1 MKTSTR
7 MKKNII
13 LLVTLIAVTVSM
25 QAQTVRSRI
34 NKSLYSGTTV
44 TLEAT
49 NDSVKFY
56 EFGKPGNIIVS
67 GDYDY
72 VYGMLNQMRNFTRDC
87 RWGDK
92 THITEHLSIERRGLT
107 GPRAYRVINDSIGTE
122 IYTGFNSLSESHHAV
137 WVHRP
142 SNADRIAAERRAARK
157 AAENQNG
164 EFQPPFDGPMGDWGG
179 GFPGGFGGGFGP
191 GGF

>member
-1 MKTSTR
+1 
-7 MKKNII
+7 MKKSIF
-13 LLVTLIAVTVSM
+13 LAVALFALIGDM

-34 NKSLYSGTTV
+34 NKSLYTGTTV
-44 TLEAT
+44 TMEAI
-49 NDSVKFY
+49 NDSVKYY
-56 EFGKPGNIIVS
+56 EFGKPDNIIFS
-67 GDYDY
+67 GDYDA
-72 VYGMLNQMRNFTRDC
+72 VYGMLGELRAFSRDS

-107 GPRAYRVINDSIGTE
+107 GPRAYRIVNDSVGTQ
-122 IYTGFNSLSESHHAV
+122 ILTGFNSISESYHAV
-137 WVHRP
+137 WVNRP

-157 AAENQNG
+157 ATENENG

-179 GFPGGFGGGFGP
+179 VFPGGGFGP